1 MENLVYIMVHIY
13 CDAIYSF
20 LFSLV
25 LLLWNVSRKCP
36 QTEWAQRDSV
46 AFVTFKV
53 CDCKD
58 ANVEFKK
65 QQISFEGTQAQQ
77 KFAVTIDLFDEI
89 DPEVISNGLLSSTI
103 T

>member
-1 MENLVYIMVHIY
+1 MIICIY
-13 CDAIYSF
+13 YDTFYSV

-25 LLLWNVSRKCP
+25 LYCEFFSRKCP
-36 QTEWAQRDSV
+36 LTEWAQRDTV

-89 DPEVISNGLLSSTI
+89 DPEVIFNNLLS
-103 T
+103 